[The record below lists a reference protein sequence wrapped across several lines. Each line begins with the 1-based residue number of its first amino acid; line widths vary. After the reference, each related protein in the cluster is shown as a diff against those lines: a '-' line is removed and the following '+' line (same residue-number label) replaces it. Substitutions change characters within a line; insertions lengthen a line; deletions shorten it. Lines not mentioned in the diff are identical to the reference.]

1 MTDATRNIFDVKRE
15 FDDVAKELSNKSGI
29 TAEGLLSGLT
39 REQVRLKKLIIKF
52 DFKCCFEKTFNLFR
66 LCDNTGRKYLFLMI
80 FLTI

>member
-52 DFKCCFEKTFNLFR
+52 DF
-66 LCDNTGRKYLFLMI
+66 
-80 FLTI
+80 